1 MCGAKLLKAA
11 PPEKRVCKMKFSEI
25 TYRRPDLDAVFASF
39 DRLAKGIAEAQS
51 AEKAAELYREFEKE
65 SAHLAT
71 AMTVAEIRNTIDTR
85 DAFYEA
91 EKEFFDAR
99 RPVIADKQ
107 LEIYKAV
114 LESPHRDALA
124 EILSP
129 MAIEKME
136 IDVKAQTPEVL
147 ELMAKEN
154 ALASAYQK
162 LYASAQIPFRGE
174 TLTVAQLAKYKT
186 NPDRAVRKAAYEAEG
201 AWFDANRAEF
211 DRLYDELVKNR
222 TQQAKLMGYENFVP
236 LGAIRMRRVG
246 YTLEQMKAYREQ
258 IVRDVVPVVQRLKA
272 LQHKRTGVFDPKFY
286 DDLFC
291 FAGGNPAPKG
301 TPDEILAAGKKMY
314 HELSPETAEFI
325 DKMFEADL
333 FDVLAKPGKAPGGYC
348 TSLPDYKLPFIFSN
362 FNGTAGDVDVLT
374 HEAGHAFADYIAQR
388 KEIPAI
394 LREPGMES
402 CEIHSMSM
410 EFLTADYH
418 ELFFA
423 EDTEKYALSHAEDA
437 LYFLPYGTM
446 VDEFQHRVYENP
458 DMTPDERN
466 ALWAQLEKQ
475 FRPWLDFD
483 NLPFYGRGAGW
494 QRQMHI
500 YLSPFYYIDYC
511 LAQTVA
517 FQFFTAWL
525 KDKADAWKRYL
536 ALVNCAGTVAY
547 PGLVAA
553 AGFVSPFA
561 GGTMR
566 RDAQAVGGWIRQQ
579 DERLAR

>member
-1 MCGAKLLKAA
+1 
-11 PPEKRVCKMKFSEI
+11 MKFSQI
-25 TYRRPDLDAVFASF
+25 TYQRPDLDAVFASF
-39 DRLAKGIAEAQS
+39 DRLAKGIRAANS
-51 AEKAAELYREFEKE
+51 AEEAAKLYREFEQE
-65 SAHLAT
+65 AAHLAT

-85 DAFYEA
+85 DEFYET
-91 EKEFFDAR
+91 EKEFFDAQQ
-99 RPVIADKQ
+99 PVIADKQ

-114 LESPHRDALA
+114 LESAHRDALA

-136 IDVKAQTPEVL
+136 IAVKAQTPEVL

-162 LYASAQIPFRGE
+162 LYASAQIEFQGQ

-222 TQQAKLMGYENFVP
+222 TQQAKRMGYENFVP

-272 LQHKRTGVFDPKFY
+272 LQHKRTGVSDPKFY

-301 TPDEILAAGKKMY
+301 TPDEILAAGKRMY

-325 DKMFEADL
+325 DQMFEADL

-362 FNGTAGDVDVLT
+362 FNGTAGDVD
-374 HEAGHAFADYIAQR
+374 R
-388 KEIPAI
+388 K
-394 LREPGMES
+394 S
-402 CEIHSMSM
+402 
-410 EFLTADYH
+410 
-418 ELFFA
+418 
-423 EDTEKYALSHAEDA
+423 
-437 LYFLPYGTM
+437 
-446 VDEFQHRVYENP
+446 VV
-458 DMTPDERN
+458 
-466 ALWAQLEKQ
+466 
-475 FRPWLDFD
+475 
-483 NLPFYGRGAGW
+483 
-494 QRQMHI
+494 
-500 YLSPFYYIDYC
+500 
-511 LAQTVA
+511 
-517 FQFFTAWL
+517 
-525 KDKADAWKRYL
+525 
-536 ALVNCAGTVAY
+536 
-547 PGLVAA
+547 
-553 AGFVSPFA
+553 
-561 GGTMR
+561 
-566 RDAQAVGGWIRQQ
+566 
-579 DERLAR
+579 